1 MKKFALFV
9 VLFSLVTLTTGC
21 GKTTPPETCSLTG
34 NVCALSSG
42 TVDQNVVSGVL
53 LAIKNNDLPAL
64 AKFVWPQWLRFSPYE
79 YVNTWSDIVLTKAE
93 VSNGL
98 TMSRSFTW
106 WVSDW
111 SGEPIDLWIGQYF
124 DKFVRDADYAKAP
137 QISYNEIIQK
147 WNTTNNIATIYSGKQ
162 RIEFYFSGFDAQ
174 YEGIDRKSLTLVF
187 EQVAGQRYLIG
198 IVHGAWT
205 I

>member
-1 MKKFALFV
+1 MNKKKLWIPMFFLLVVFA
-9 VLFSLVTLTTGC
+9 GC
-21 GKTTPPETCSLTG
+21 GKTSPEVCSLTDAPCG
-34 NVCALSSG
+34 STSW
-42 TVDQNVVSGVL
+42 TIDSTVVSGVL

-64 AKFVWPQWLRFSPYE
+64 AKFVWPQGLRFSPYE
-79 YVNTWSDIVLTKAE
+79 YVNTGSDITLTTQQVA
-93 VSNGL
+93 NGL
-98 TMSRSFTW
+98 AMSRSFTW
-106 WVSDW
+106 GVSDG

-124 DKFVRDADYAKAP
+124 DKFVNDADWAKAP
-137 QISYNEIIQK
+137 KVSYNQITQRG
-147 WNTTNNIATIYSGKQ
+147 NTTNTIATIYSGKQ
-162 RIEFYFSGFDAQ
+162 RVEFYFSGFDPQ